1 MDTLK
6 KDVPK
11 MNPILPDSR
20 CWLSGFLGFFFPLSQ
35 SSDLKY
41 ENKLSLEYQVLFKN
55 KILQEGPE
63 GIVNSLE
70 KAYNKQLSS
79 LQASKKNHH
88 TRIQLKIL

>member
-1 MDTLK
+1 MF
-6 KDVPK
+6 PK
-11 MNPILPDSR
+11 WTQFCLTPGAGSLVF
-20 CWLSGFLGFFFPLSQ
+20 WVFFFPLSQ